1 MNTADAV
8 GAIACGRF
16 WRAAAA
22 LTAVALGVHTTS
34 ANAEIPGGGGDPVT
48 PKTYYEQGILSR
60 SGETVEAL
68 GPNLM
73 GDQVNEYSGDLSFTQ
88 TDVSLPG
95 NNALSVQV
103 ARHRSAS
110 TTQAY
115 QAGGLFGDWD
125 LEIPHLNMVAAA
137 PQPNWYGGNSAT
149 NLNRCSQFNEPPY
162 TGIGTYFG
170 TLNYFARSFWDG
182 YHLHVPGGGEQTLL
196 LRAASN
202 PIAPA
207 AGAAS

>member
-8 GAIACGRF
+8 GGGACGSACGRV
-16 WRAAAA
+16 WRVAA
-22 LTAVALGVHTTS
+22 LAAVVMGTFIGS
-34 ANAEIPGGGGDPVT
+34 ADAVPPGGGDPVT

-95 NNALSVQV
+95 NDSLPVQV
-103 ARHRSAS
+103 SRHRSAS

-115 QAGGLFGDWD
+115 QNGGLFG
-125 LEIPHLNMVAAA
+125 E
-137 PQPNWYGGNSAT
+137 
-149 NLNRCSQFNEPPY
+149 
-162 TGIGTYFG
+162 
-170 TLNYFARSFWDG
+170 
-182 YHLHVPGGGEQTLL
+182 
-196 LRAASN
+196 
-202 PIAPA
+202 
-207 AGAAS
+207 